1 MNLNFEFS
9 PDTLLISKEDLKE
22 ILSGIISEIHAECNG
37 EEVMTIKETAE
48 YLKVSVPTVRS
59 MIINKEIPYFQR
71 GQVIRLSKPQIVQWM
86 NHNDYKW

>member
-86 NHNDYKW
+86 NHNDYK